1 MKVNTLEIEWTDT
14 GCVAK
19 ATGFKGVMLTCPR
32 CQELLPRDTEHCCG
46 DKKINPIKT
55 KNNLPAKGRAPA

>member
-1 MKVNTLEIEWTDT
+1 MRMNSLEIEWTDT

-32 CQELLPRDTEHCCG
+32 CQELLPRDTEHRCG
-46 DKKINPIKT
+46 DRLAPPVKKLKKPKGT
-55 KNNLPAKGRAPA
+55 K